1 MKVIVKWAAALM
13 LIVSASAFAGD
24 SLEKGQKLLPGER
37 ITSTNGN
44 YYLIMQND
52 GNLVLYKK
60 VGSGKEAL
68 WSSKTTGKP
77 SARAVMQ
84 WDGNF
89 VIYSTS
95 SGALWSSNTH
105 VNDPAKLRMQN
116 DGNLVIYKTDG
127 TPIWSTKTTQET
139 CTYEYVDHWGG
150 TVVDGTAQFG
160 GYTCTVYAP
169 LLPAPGPHFEP
180 LGNGDLCVY
189 YPPYAGK
196 LLTEV
201 CN

>member
-1 MKVIVKWAAALM
+1 MKLVLKWATALL
-13 LIVSASAFAGD
+13 LIVSASAFAAD

-37 ITSTNGN
+37 ITSTNGD

-89 VIYSTS
+89 VIYSNT

-105 VNDPAKLRMQN
+105 VNNPAKLVMQN

-127 TPIWSTKTTQET
+127 TAIWSTKTTQEICRT
-139 CTYEYVDHWGG
+139 EYVDHWGG
-150 TVVDGTAQFG
+150 VVVDGYTQFG
-160 GYTCTVYAP
+160 GYSCTVYAP
-169 LLPAPGPHFEP
+169 LLPVPGPHYEP
-180 LGNGDLCVY
+180 YGNDLCVY

-196 LLTEV
+196 FPTEV
-201 CN
+201 CE